1 MESLNYQASF
11 QIVFLIAKISNNDE
25 KNKNSEKKLKASVVK
40 RKAHQEFGKIS
51 FTKDILC
58 WSSLVAQWV
67 EVPALLLQQP
77 RLLMWQRFDPLPG
90 KFHMSW
96 VWPGKRKRYSS
107 LRQNI

>member
-77 RLLMWQRFDPLPG
+77 RLFFDP
-90 KFHMSW
+90 
-96 VWPGKRKRYSS
+96 WPGNIYMPQASPK
-107 LRQNI
+107 QNQKQNKTIT